1 MKTKLTFVVLMLTLQ
16 NTFIKAQSDA
26 CSGAV
31 NLPINTSC
39 SSQSFSV
46 PASFTDGG
54 LVNASCVSN
63 NDREDG
69 WFSIVATSSSTTIQ
83 ASADRRLVLAAFTNC
98 TTGELACTNIASG
111 STGTIIFNTTIG
123 NTYYIQLH
131 RRSGGTGLNMTGSIC
146 AYQTPPPPSND
157 DPCSAIALSVNTSC
171 SYSTYTNTS
180 ATASSGIIAPGCAN
194 YLGGDVWFTSVI
206 PASGKLGINTIS
218 GIVSNGGMAVY
229 YGTCNSLTLISCD
242 DGSSSNA
249 GDMPFINVSSRP
261 VGSTVY
267 IRFWEYGNDNNGTFQ
282 ICTSELNA
290 CGNDQTND
298 YCSNPAELT
307 QGSGSWTSS
316 TSTTYTPDRPGNM
329 GTIFCGGTA
338 TIENNSWYRFT
349 ALSTSESFNF
359 TAVTNCLNNKGIQAE
374 VFEVTNDGS
383 SCCTAFTSKSNY
395 YNPGNTTLGTVTAT
409 GLTPFHTYI
418 LMVDGFAGDQ
428 CDFTVSNWTA
438 TGILTVL
445 SVQLKSFYGLS
456 GKDENQLF
464 WETVSEKNNDFF
476 ILEKSTN
483 GIDFEEIAHINGNGN
498 SKVKNFYS
506 FEDPTESRGISY
518 YRLNQVDF
526 DGEKQR
532 FDIIS
537 LSYETKNVGI
547 LNIYPNPT
555 KNTLYVE
562 VNTENSDDEDIEILN
577 EVGNLV
583 KTEHIYTHNNATI
596 PINIQNLEIG
606 FYFIHLKNSQNQ
618 SNAMNRF
625 AIR

>member
-16 NTFIKAQSDA
+16 TTFIKAQSDA

-69 WFSIVATSSSTTIQ
+69 WFTIVATSSSTTIQ
-83 ASADRRLVLAAFTNC
+83 ASADRRLILAAFTNC
-98 TTGELACTNIASG
+98 TTGELACTNVASG
-111 STGTIIFNTTIG
+111 TTGTIIFNSTIG
-123 NTYYIQLH
+123 NTYYIQLQ
-131 RRSGGTGLNMTGSIC
+131 RRSGGTGLNMSGSIC
-146 AYQTPPPPSND
+146 AYQTPPPPPND
-157 DPCSAIALSVNTSC
+157 DPCSAIALSVNSSC
-171 SYSTYTNTS
+171 SYNTYTTTSSTTS
-180 ATASSGIIAPGCAN
+180 AGIPAPGCAN

-206 PASGKLGINTIS
+206 PSSGKLGINSMSSIIT
-218 GIVSNGGMAVY
+218 NGGMAVY

-242 DGSSSNA
+242 DASSSNS
-249 GDMPFINVSSRP
+249 GDMPFINVSTRP

-316 TSTTYTPDRPGNM
+316 TSSTYTPDRPGNI
-329 GTIFCGGTA
+329 GSIFCGGTA

-349 ALSTSESFNF
+349 ALNTSESFNF
-359 TAVTNCLNNKGIQAE
+359 TTITNCLNNKGIQAE

-383 SCCTAFTSKSNY
+383 SCCTGFSSKSNY
-395 YNPGNTTLGTVTAT
+395 YNPGNTTTGTVTAT

-445 SVQLKSFYGLS
+445 SVQLKSFYGIS
-456 GKDENQLF
+456 GKDQNQLF
-464 WETVSEKNNDFF
+464 WETTSEKNNDFF

-483 GIDFEEIAHINGNGN
+483 GIDFEEIGHINGNGN
-498 SKVKNFYS
+498 SKTKNNYS
-506 FEDPTESRGISY
+506 FEDPTASRATSY

-526 DGEKQR
+526 DGKKQR
-532 FDIIS
+532 FDIIT
-537 LSYETKNVGI
+537 LSYETNKIGI

-555 KNTLYVE
+555 KNTLYVD

-583 KTEHIYTHNNATI
+583 QTEHIYTHNTATI
-596 PINIQNLEIG
+596 PINIQNLQNG
-606 FYFIHLKNSQNQ
+606 LYFIHLRNSQNQ
-618 SNAMNRF
+618 SNAMSRF